1 MPFMVLV
8 YGPLGGCCNY
18 TAVAP
23 LSTSG
28 EVCGTGGGTPEW
40 LQYIARRV
48 PAVFCRSRFEP
59 QGVAV
64 CSHSANG

>member
-23 LSTSG
+23 LSTSS
-28 EVCGTGGGTPEW
+28 EVCGTGRGTPEW
-40 LQYIARRV
+40 QVHCPESSRRALPLAFLSLKELSHV
-48 PAVFCRSRFEP
+48 L
-59 QGVAV
+59 
-64 CSHSANG
+64 HSANS

>member
-18 TAVAP
+18 TPVAP
-23 LSTSG
+23 MSTSG
-28 EVCGTGGGTPEW
+28 EVCGTGDGTTEW
-40 LQYIARRV
+40 LSTLPGEFPQCCAARV
-48 PAVFCRSRFEP
+48 LSPKEL
-59 QGVAV
+59 VA